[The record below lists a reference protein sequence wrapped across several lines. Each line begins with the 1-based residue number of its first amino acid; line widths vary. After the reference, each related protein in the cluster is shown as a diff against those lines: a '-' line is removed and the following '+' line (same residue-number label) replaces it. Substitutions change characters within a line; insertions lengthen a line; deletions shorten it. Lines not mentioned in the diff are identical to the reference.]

1 MANVLGIVLI
11 SAMLV
16 ISIALHEAGHLV
28 TAKHYGMKVT
38 QYFIGFGPKIFS
50 FRRGETEYGLKA
62 IPAGGFCKIVGMTP
76 LEGENGEAPSDMRAA
91 GAAAKQMPTRT
102 EPDGR
107 RLFLTFPA
115 RQRVVVLVAGS
126 TMHFLL
132 AIGLTFGALAIGG
145 NLTHDPGPSL
155 TVQLVSPCVQIRS
168 DGSCPAGAAPSPA
181 KKAGLRPGD
190 VITAVNSRPVADW
203 VSFSTQVKASAGK
216 TLAITVQRAG
226 QPVTLSV
233 TPQAASRVSPSGGT
247 ATVGFVGISPGYK
260 PYPTYNPLQAAAH
273 TPAVLGTYITGTFTK
288 LDRYPRS
295 VAHLIE
301 GKQRTSSDLAGV
313 VDIARIGGDITSAP
327 QPTRV
332 KAGDLLLIG
341 ASVNFFVG
349 VFNLLPLL
357 PLDGGH
363 VAIIGFEN
371 LRAWLARRRG
381 RPDPGRVNP
390 LTVLPVA
397 YVVVAVFVGL
407 SLLLVY
413 AGFFN
418 PIQGT

>member
-1 MANVLGIVLI
+1 MANVLGILLI

-16 ISIALHEAGHLV
+16 ISIALHEAGHLM

-76 LEGENGEAPSDMRAA
+76 LEGENGEPPPDMRAA
-91 GAAAKQMPTRT
+91 GAAARSMPTRT
-102 EPDGR
+102 EPDVR

-132 AIGLTFGALAIGG
+132 AIVLTFAALAIGG
-145 NLTHDPGPSL
+145 DLTHDPGPSL
-155 TVQLVSPCVQIRS
+155 KVQTVSSCLQVRS
-168 DGSCPAGAAPSPA
+168 DGSCPSGASPSPA
-181 KKAGLRPGD
+181 RLAGLRTGD
-190 VITAVNSRPVADW
+190 VITAVNGRQVRDW
-203 VSFSTQVKASAGK
+203 TAFTTQVKSSAGTPLAV
-216 TLAITVQRAG
+216 TLQRAG
-226 QPVTLSV
+226 QPVAVTL
-233 TPQAASRVSPSGGT
+233 TPQAANRTTASG
-247 ATVGFVGISPGYK
+247 ATVRVGFVGISPGYL
-260 PYPTYNPLQAAAH
+260 PYPTYSPVAAAAH
-273 TPAVLGTYITGTFTK
+273 TPGVLGTYISGTFTK

-313 VDIARIGGDITSAP
+313 VDIARIGGDIAAAP

-371 LRAWLARRRG
+371 LRAWLARRLG

-397 YVVVAVFVGL
+397 YVVVAAFVGL